1 MKDYINDTLKYY
13 NDNSENFK
21 MKWDNYLFDIP
32 NTFASYL
39 KSGDN
44 VLDLGC
50 GTGRDSLYF
59 KDKGL
64 NVTCV
69 DGAINMC
76 KIASEA
82 LNIEVENKT
91 YFDLDYKDM
100 FEGVFACA
108 SLLHLKNDDLK
119 IVLKK
124 IYDSLRYNGIMYS
137 SFKYGNDERYED
149 GRYFNDMTLDKF
161 NRLMNESG
169 SNFEIVKA
177 WNTAQYGSDR
187 EFLNIILRKK

>member
-59 KDKGL
+59 KDKGF
-64 NVTCV
+64 NVTCI

-137 SFKYGNDERYED
+137 SFKYGNDERYDD